1 MPQRSRSEVPAGY
14 EFSDDAIQPITVVE
28 ACSVEAGREK
38 TSHQVQLLYYAG
50 QVTKG
55 ELLRLYADE

>member
-1 MPQRSRSEVPAGY
+1 MPKRSRFEVLGGY
-14 EFSDDAIQPITVVE
+14 EFLDNAIQPITIVE

-38 TSHQVQLLYYAG
+38 TSLQVQLLYYAG
-50 QVTKG
+50 EVTKG